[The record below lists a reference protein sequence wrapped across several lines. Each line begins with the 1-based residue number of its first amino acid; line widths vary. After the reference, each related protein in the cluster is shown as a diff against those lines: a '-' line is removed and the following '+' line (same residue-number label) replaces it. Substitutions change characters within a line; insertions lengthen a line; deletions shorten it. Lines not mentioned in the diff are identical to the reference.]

1 MKKIVLASKSPRKK
15 ELLKQ
20 FGIKFTVDVSNIE
33 EKVNPKLEPK
43 QVAKQLSLIKAKDV
57 ARRHEDAIII
67 AADTFVVLDNEII
80 GKPKSE
86 GDAKK
91 ILKKL
96 SNKPHLVMTG
106 FTVIDTKTGRTITK
120 SVETKVYFK
129 KLTTNEIDNYVKSGE
144 PLDKAGAYGIQEK
157 GAIFI
162 EKIEGDYSNVIGLP
176 IFKLM
181 ETLKEFGV
189 SIL

>member
-144 PLDKAGAYGIQEK
+144 PLDKAGAYGIQDDF
-157 GAIFI
+157 GAVFVK
-162 EKIEGDYSNVIGLP
+162 KINGCYYNVVGLP
-176 IFKLM
+176 LAKLYNSLM
-181 ETLKEFGV
+181 E
-189 SIL
+189 IL